1 MDFMLKM
8 KWLIENLSLC
18 TAGEIIMTEK
28 VYVTSK
34 QMATFICPLCQKS
47 KTVNVSKYASLD
59 KMVKVKVTCPCGY
72 GYTSILEKRKKYRKA
87 TNLPGSF
94 VRLVEGR
101 PTRGD
106 LMKVKDLS
114 TSGLKIHVNTEHHCA
129 VGDIIQVEF
138 SLDDNHRTLIR
149 KKVIVRNIVGQNIG
163 TEFAPTEPIDKALGF
178 YLFS

>member
-1 MDFMLKM
+1 MLKM

-18 TAGEIIMTEK
+18 AAGEIIMTEK

-94 VRLVEGR
+94 VHLVEGR
-101 PTRGD
+101 PTRGG

-138 SLDDNHRTLIR
+138 SLDDSHRTLIR
-149 KKVIVRNIVGQNIG
+149 KKVIVRNIVGQTIG

>member
-1 MDFMLKM
+1 MLKM
-8 KWLIENLSLC
+8 KWLIEYLSLC

-34 QMATFICPLCQKS
+34 QMATFICPVCQKS

-59 KMVKVKVTCPCGY
+59 KIVKVKVTCPCGY

-94 VRLVEGR
+94 VHLVEGR
-101 PTRGD
+101 PARGG

>member
-1 MDFMLKM
+1 MLKM
-8 KWLIENLSLC
+8 KWLIEYLSLC

-34 QMATFICPLCQKS
+34 QMATFICPVCQKS

-94 VRLVEGR
+94 VHLVEGR
-101 PTRGD
+101 PARGG

-138 SLDDNHRTLIR
+138 SLDDSHRTLIR